1 MKGTDRKWFDGETS
15 IEPGDWVYCVS
26 VNSAYCGWLGYVEWV
41 RPPVGM
47 VQFTLNH
54 DEKPV
59 RKRKQMLLRQLALV
73 DQWELTR
80 ENIDDMVNIALD
92 TSDQEWFEQLITMRN
107 EKEREEQKWRK

>member
-1 MKGTDRKWFDGETS
+1 MKETDKKWLDGETS
-15 IEPGDWVYCVS
+15 IKPGDWVYCVS
-26 VNSAYCGWLGYVEWV
+26 VNSTYCGWLGYVEWV

-73 DQWELTR
+73 D
-80 ENIDDMVNIALD
+80 
-92 TSDQEWFEQLITMRN
+92 
-107 EKEREEQKWRK
+107 

>member
-1 MKGTDRKWFDGETS
+1 
-15 IEPGDWVYCVS
+15 
-26 VNSAYCGWLGYVEWV
+26 
-41 RPPVGM
+41 M

-59 RKRKQMLLRQLALV
+59 RKRKQMLLRQLAPV

-92 TSDQEWFEQLITMRN
+92 TGDQEWFDQLIRMRN
-107 EKEREEQKWRK
+107 EREREEQKWRE

>member
-1 MKGTDRKWFDGETS
+1 M
-15 IEPGDWVYCVS
+15 YCVS
-26 VNSAYCGWLGYVEWV
+26 VNSTYCGWLGYVEWV

-59 RKRKQMLLRQLALV
+59 RKRKQMLLRQL
-73 DQWELTR
+73 R

>member
-1 MKGTDRKWFDGETS
+1 
-15 IEPGDWVYCVS
+15 VYCVS

-92 TSDQEWFEQLITMRN
+92 TGDQEWFEQLTAMRN
-107 EKEREEQKWRK
+107 GQEKEAGEWRK

>member
-1 MKGTDRKWFDGETS
+1 M
-15 IEPGDWVYCVS
+15 YCVS

-92 TSDQEWFEQLITMRN
+92 TGDQEWFEQLTAMRN
-107 EKEREEQKWRK
+107 GQEKEAGEWRK